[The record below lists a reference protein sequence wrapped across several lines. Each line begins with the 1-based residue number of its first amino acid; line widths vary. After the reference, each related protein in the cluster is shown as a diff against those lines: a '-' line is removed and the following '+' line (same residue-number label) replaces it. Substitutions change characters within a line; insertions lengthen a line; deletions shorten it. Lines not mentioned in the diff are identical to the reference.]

1 MFESIFHVE
10 DKLSANT
17 NRPSTR
23 QNIKPAVGRHPAA
36 YLDDSWVIQL
46 LLMFLLQCS
55 WWDQWWRV

>member
-36 YLDDSWVIQL
+36 YLDDS
-46 LLMFLLQCS
+46 
-55 WWDQWWRV
+55 